1 MVAWRNLHIKPPNV
15 WWLESF
21 KLVSTW
27 ISWERDAPQGG
38 MGLSYPFQYNFLCI
52 SLPSECLSVS
62 LSHPFIINW
71 WFRKILCRKEW
82 LPTPVFL
89 PGKYHGQRSLVG
101 YSPRGRKES
110 DMTEHIHTTHKIFI
124 CLQKS
129 ISLSALYVIDSDKK
143 SPKDCVPEL
152 IENWSLELR
161 FERSARAAVTRFA
174 PKLGYF

>member
-1 MVAWRNLHIKPPNV
+1 MQRHGFDPWV
-15 WWLESF
+15 
-21 KLVSTW
+21 
-27 ISWERDAPQGG
+27 G
-38 MGLSYPFQYNFLCI
+38 
-52 SLPSECLSVS
+52 
-62 LSHPFIINW
+62 
-71 WFRKILCRKEW
+71 KIPWDGKWQL
-82 LPTPVFL
+82 TPVFL

-152 IENWSLELR
+152 IEN
-161 FERSARAAVTRFA
+161 
-174 PKLGYF
+174 